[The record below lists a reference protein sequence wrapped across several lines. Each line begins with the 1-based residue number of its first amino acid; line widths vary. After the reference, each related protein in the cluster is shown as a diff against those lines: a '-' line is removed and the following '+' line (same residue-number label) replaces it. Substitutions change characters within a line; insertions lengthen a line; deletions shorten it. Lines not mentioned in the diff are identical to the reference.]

1 MDVLVVQASLPVH
14 VTPSLTSEKSF
25 PFGADISATHAVN
38 IAMLQPRLLGPL
50 RAFERAFVPSFR
62 SAQQPFQPQSL
73 IQRPLSASI
82 ALPKTTP
89 SISRTLLPFSQVRYA
104 SHASQGTA
112 NRHSRDPAGKRLGAK
127 RTGGEYVVPGCII
140 FKQRGSKWF
149 PGDNCAMGRDHTIYA
164 TQAGYVRYY
173 ADPEKHPE
181 RRYIGVV
188 FEKDGQLP
196 HPRNA
201 PSRRKLNMITIPRM
215 DPVAFQS
222 DMVASI
228 DENGTQVGSV
238 EAVNAAS
245 GPQLRP
251 GYMYREANWQIGRA
265 AEKAGISAMPYDRRN
280 RWLAWRKRQA
290 RAERAAQMKSLKGK
304 KKAGKKGK

>member
-1 MDVLVVQASLPVH
+1 
-14 VTPSLTSEKSF
+14 
-25 PFGADISATHAVN
+25 
-38 IAMLQPRLLGPL
+38 MLQPRLLAPL
-50 RAFERAFVPSFR
+50 RVLERVFTPSFR
-62 SAQQPFQPQSL
+62 TAQTLYQPHSL
-73 IQRPLSASI
+73 LQRTLSASV

-89 SISRTLLPFSQVRYA
+89 TPSHTLFPLSQVRFA

-140 FKQRGSKWF
+140 FRQRGSKWF

-173 ADPEKHPE
+173 LDPERHPD

-188 FEKDGQLP
+188 FEKDGKLP

-201 PSRRKLNMITIPRM
+201 PSRRRLNMVSVPRTE
-215 DPVAFQS
+215 PVAFQS
-222 DMVASI
+222 DLVARI

-238 EAVNAAS
+238 EAINAES

-251 GYMYREANWQIGRA
+251 GYMYREANWVIGRA
-265 AEKAGISAMPYDRRN
+265 AEKAGITAKVYDRKN

-290 RAERAAQMKSLKGK
+290 SAERAAQMKSLKCK
-304 KKAGKKGK
+304 KKASKKSK

>member
-1 MDVLVVQASLPVH
+1 
-14 VTPSLTSEKSF
+14 
-25 PFGADISATHAVN
+25 
-38 IAMLQPRLLGPL
+38 MLQPRLLAPM
-50 RAFERAFVPSFR
+50 RALERAIAPSLR
-62 SAQQPFQPQSL
+62 SVQNAYRPQSIL
-73 IQRPLSASI
+73 PRSLTASLSV
-82 ALPKTTP
+82 PKTTP
-89 SISRTLLPFSQVRYA
+89 SIPRTLLPFSQVRFA

-140 FKQRGSKWF
+140 FRQRGSKWF

-173 ADPEKHPE
+173 LDPERHPE

-188 FEKDGQLP
+188 FEKEGRLP

-201 PSRRKLNMITIPRM
+201 PSRRRLNMVTTPRAE
-215 DPVAFQS
+215 PVTHQS
-222 DMVASI
+222 DLVASI

-238 EAVNAAS
+238 EAVNAES

-251 GYMYREANWQIGRA
+251 GYMYREANWVIGRA
-265 AEKAGISAMPYDRRN
+265 AEKAGITAKSYDRNN

-304 KKAGKKGK
+304 KKAPKKAK

>member
-1 MDVLVVQASLPVH
+1 MTMPNPA
-14 VTPSLTSEKSF
+14 
-25 PFGADISATHAVN
+25 
-38 IAMLQPRLLGPL
+38 
-50 RAFERAFVPSFR
+50 
-62 SAQQPFQPQSL
+62 
-73 IQRPLSASI
+73 
-82 ALPKTTP
+82 P

-112 NRHSRDPAGKRLGAK
+112 NRHARDPPGKRLGAK

-140 FKQRGSKWF
+140 FRQRGSKWF

-173 ADPEKHPE
+173 LDPERHPE

-188 FEKDGQLP
+188 FEKDGKLP

-201 PSRRKLNMITIPRM
+201 PSRRKLNLVAIPRAV
-215 DPVAFQS
+215 PVMSPS
-222 DMVASI
+222 DLMAEV

-238 EAVNAAS
+238 EAVNAES

-265 AEKAGISAMPYDRRN
+265 AEKAGIFAKPYDRGN

-304 KKAGKKGK
+304 RNPSKKSSAKKAK